1 MKTKMAILWV
11 IIYSA
16 AILQT
21 PFSGPR
27 DHEFRADPE
36 FGGELRNLI
45 WPRPD
50 DICAQY
56 DGTKYSPVEPVC

>member
-11 IIYSA
+11 IKYSA
-16 AILQT
+16 AILQ
-21 PFSGPR
+21 P
-27 DHEFRADPE
+27 HFRGHVTMNSEPDPE
-36 FGGELRNLI
+36 VGGELRNLI

-56 DGTKYSPVEPVC
+56 DGTKYSPVKPVC